1 MIRKV
6 DVKSK
11 ENANTRSKENANVK
25 SNHKYIGEV
34 DKHGKVYLELLLNSR
49 SFKGAF

>member
-1 MIRKV
+1 MQKKNV
-6 DVKSK
+6 QV
-11 ENANTRSKENANVK
+11 NTEPY
-25 SNHKYIGEV
+25 KYIGEV

>member
-1 MIRKV
+1 MQKKNV
-6 DVKSK
+6 QVKT
-11 ENANTRSKENANVK
+11 ELY
-25 SNHKYIGEV
+25 KYIGEV

>member
-1 MIRKV
+1 MQKKKV
-6 DVKSK
+6 QVKT
-11 ENANTRSKENANVK
+11 EPY
-25 SNHKYIGEV
+25 KYNGEV

>member
-1 MIRKV
+1 M
-6 DVKSK
+6 K
-11 ENANTRSKENANVK
+11 ENANTKSKENANVK
-25 SNHKYIGEV
+25 KRNHKYIGEV